1 MKKTLQFL
9 CFFVCGLLLF
19 SVTALAYIDPSA
31 MTYMIQLVAG
41 IVIAA
46 GAAFG
51 FYFRKLKRALSK
63 FGKKNRTAGGR
74 SDSRWE
80 DDEDDDDTGYD
91 DYEIGPAE
99 KTAAGMPSAAAPA
112 AVPGT
117 AAGISGAPAGAAFA
131 APASAVPGGLPGE
144 SAGAAFAAVQTAA
157 GQMPAHAMDDLTAS
171 LPVDEYDENGG
182 EAGLLAENRELRR
195 LLAEERRKVEVLK
208 QSLHICTEPKK

>member
-63 FGKKNRTAGGR
+63 FGKKDRAA
-74 SDSRWE
+74 DSRWE

-99 KTAAGMPSAAAPA
+99 KTAAGVPSAAAPA
-112 AVPGT
+112 AVSGT
-117 AAGISGAPAGAAFA
+117 ASGIAGAPAGAAFA
-131 APASAVPGGLPGE
+131 AA
-144 SAGAAFAAVQTAA
+144 QTAA
-157 GQMPAHAMDDLTAS
+157 GQMPAFALDDLTAS
-171 LPVDEYDENGG
+171 LPVDEYDENSGD
-182 EAGLLAENRELRR
+182 AGLLAENRELRR

-208 QSLHICTEPKK
+208 QSLHICTESKK